1 VNSEAAVRTGIRIRA
16 VSRWQVYGA
25 SAQAFS
31 HLALIS
37 AAVNRDHQRDHGVGG
52 MPAVSGG

>member
-1 VNSEAAVRTGIRIRA
+1 VRTGIRIRA

-37 AAVNRDHQRDHGVGG
+37 AAVNLDHQLDHGVGS
-52 MPAVSGG
+52 MAAVSGG